1 MKLRLFHRR
10 ALWLALAASLLTT
23 GAQAHDTWL
32 SPVKPPTA
40 GQDTV
45 LDISTGNRYPT
56 QEFGATLESID
67 KSACVDGQGR
77 SVALRPTQATEKWTQ
92 FRARPASPAQG
103 LACWVEIRPFE
114 IELQPNLIEVY
125 LAEIRASAALRATWA
140 DLASRKLPWLESFR
154 KFARIELA
162 ENRPLTA
169 EQRVA
174 LRKPAG
180 LALELVLLGTQPV
193 AVGEELE
200 FQVLRDGQP
209 LPGFQVELQT
219 AQSPLG
225 IWRETDAQGKLRHR
239 LPFAGRWLLRGTDLR
254 LAPRD
259 PTRWE
264 SRFVTLALDVKPAQ
278 SPPAGTGKP

>member
-1 MKLRLFHRR
+1 MWVVLT
-10 ALWLALAASLLTT
+10 SL
-23 GAQAHDTWL
+23 QVHAHDTWL
-32 SPVKPPTA
+32 SPVRPPAT

-45 LDISTGNRYPT
+45 LEISTGNRYPT
-56 QEFGATLESID
+56 QEFGATLESIAQ
-67 KSACVDGQGR
+67 SACVDSQGR
-77 SVALRPTQATEKWTQ
+77 SVALRPAQATEKWTQ
-92 FRARPASPAQG
+92 FRARPSAPAIG

-114 IELQPNLIEVY
+114 IELPPHLIEVY
-125 LAEIRASAALRATWA
+125 LAEIRASTALRATWA
-140 DLASRKLPWLESFR
+140 DLAARKLPWLESFR

-162 ENRPLTA
+162 ESRPLSP
-169 EQRVA
+169 EQRA
-174 LRKPAG
+174 QLRKPAG

-239 LPFAGRWLLRGTDLR
+239 LPFAGRWLLRGVDLR
-254 LAPRD
+254 LSPRD
-259 PTRWE
+259 ATRWE
-264 SRFVTLALDVKPAQ
+264 SRFVTLALDVQSAQ
-278 SPPAGTGKP
+278 GTPGSAGKP

>member
-1 MKLRLFHRR
+1 
-10 ALWLALAASLLTT
+10 
-23 GAQAHDTWL
+23 
-32 SPVKPPTA
+32 
-40 GQDTV
+40 
-45 LDISTGNRYPT
+45 
-56 QEFGATLESID
+56 
-67 KSACVDGQGR
+67 
-77 SVALRPTQATEKWTQ
+77 
-92 FRARPASPAQG
+92 
-103 LACWVEIRPFE
+103 
-114 IELQPNLIEVY
+114 
-125 LAEIRASAALRATWA
+125 
-140 DLASRKLPWLESFR
+140 
-154 KFARIELA
+154 
-162 ENRPLTA
+162 
-169 EQRVA
+169 
-174 LRKPAG
+174 
-180 LALELVLLGTQPV
+180 V